1 VRRRRKN
8 KGERDLEMHQA
19 KQENQLF
26 FGMKVHIGVDKENGL
41 IHSIETTSANVRD
54 LTPASELLH

>member
-1 VRRRRKN
+1 
-8 KGERDLEMHQA
+8 MHQA